1 MKTILN
7 LSYSILLSAILFSCG
22 KSTGKDGKELDGP
35 AKGEITVAVDE
46 SFRPILEAEKMA
58 FQETFPY
65 TKINLVF
72 KPEGEAVAML
82 LNDKARVAVITRE
95 LNEKEK
101 TVYTDEKITYRSF
114 KFAGDALALITNK
127 VNRDSMITVKE
138 LEGIMKGEK
147 KKWSEIG
154 KGGSNE
160 DIVLVFDGTSS
171 SNLTFLVEKFGI
183 DKKDKVSFFAAKSN
197 EEVIEYVKSHKNAM
211 GVIGT
216 NWISDGDDPASLGFI
231 REINVMSVAEKA
243 STNPEEYYQPFGYNL
258 ALKRYPLI
266 RQIKLIL
273 KEPYMGLGTGFI
285 NYMCLEQGQLIVLKG
300 GLLPLT
306 KPLQIRQVKTN

>member
-1 MKTILN
+1 MWKN
-7 LSYSILLSAILFSCG
+7 
-22 KSTGKDGKELDGP
+22 TGKDGKELDGP

-46 SFRPILEAEKMA
+46 SFQPIMQAEKMA
-58 FQETFPY
+58 FEQTFPY
-65 TKINLVF
+65 TKINLVY
-72 KPEGEAVAML
+72 KQEGEAVAML

-95 LNEKEK
+95 LTDKEK

-127 VNRDSMITVKE
+127 DNRDSMITVND
-138 LEGIMKGEK
+138 LASIMKGEK
-147 KKWSEIG
+147 KKWSQIS
-154 KGGSNE
+154 KNGSSE
-160 DIVLVFDGTSS
+160 DIVLVFDGASS

-183 DKKDKVSFFAAKSN
+183 DKKEKVSFFATKSN
-197 EEVIEYVKSHKNAM
+197 KEVIEYVKTHKNAM

-231 REINVMSVAEKA
+231 KDINVMSVSEKN
-243 STNPEEYYQPFGYNL
+243 STNPEDYYQPFGYNL

-306 KPLQIRQVKTN
+306 KPLQIRQVKMD